1 MKIRKIQLTAVACLA
16 TLMLGGCG
24 EAAYDLTEKEEN
36 IIVNYSAHVLA
47 KYNTYQK
54 DGLTWVNTEEEIEAA
69 DEEEVT
75 APDESTE
82 AEELG
87 TPAEGDASGVQGD
100 AVVQQPAQT
109 ATLNEI
115 FGNSELQIDYVGVR
129 LDQTYGQENYYVL
142 DADAGKTYMIVGIDV
157 TNIGMSPATV
167 DNLSASPQFTATL
180 NGTETMTS
188 ELTILN
194 EDFSTYEAILE
205 AGETA
210 ETVLLFQVP
219 ETVTAIE
226 QLTLNVS
233 LDGENYQII
242 LESM

>member
-1 MKIRKIQLTAVACLA
+1 MKIKKIQLTAAACLA

-54 DGLTWVNTEEEIEAA
+54 DGLTWVNMEEETEA
-69 DEEEVT
+69 EEEVT
-75 APDESTE
+75 IPNESTE
-82 AEELG
+82 TAESG
-87 TPAEGDASGVQGD
+87 TPAEGDTSGAQGD
-100 AVVQQPAQT
+100 VVAQQPAQT
-109 ATLNEI
+109 ATLNEV
-115 FGNSELQIDYVGVR
+115 FGNSEIQVDYVGVR
-129 LDQTYGQENYYVL
+129 LDQTYGQEKYYVL

-219 ETVTAIE
+219 ETVTSIE